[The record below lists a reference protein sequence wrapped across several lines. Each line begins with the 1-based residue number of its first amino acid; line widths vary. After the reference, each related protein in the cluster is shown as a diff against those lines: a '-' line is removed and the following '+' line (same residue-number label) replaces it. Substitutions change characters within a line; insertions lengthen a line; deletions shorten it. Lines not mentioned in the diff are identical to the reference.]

1 MTYKEINIFL
11 ASFNTYSYNKS
22 QIGSDKGIIIS
33 IFEFL
38 KRINVSDDKI
48 SELISYIAY
57 LRKKEVNL
65 PLFLEI
71 LSKSLSYEEEYDLKD
86 IINISLRV
94 HNIYEDNDV
103 DLSDYIHENNDYRL
117 KMLFLHRN
125 KFIKKAFY
133 EEETLSDIDELKL
146 AAAIKLDT
154 NEYKEFTEYLNNIEK
169 KNYSPFTNL
178 NIYLKLRSNMKGLC
192 RLFWDI
198 FFGNEYLV
206 ALSKNNINITE
217 VYQQNFNNETSKK
230 KALEEPIQLDIF
242 TYENASKEE
251 KKVEKDITAF
261 QISYIYNSDTLPD
274 LKVEKDIIEYY
285 RSLLDNKRLLI
296 LPKLKTQKYSTYVYE
311 TNL

>member
-38 KRINVSDDKI
+38 KRINIEDDKI
-48 SELISYIAY
+48 NELITHIAY

-86 IINISLRV
+86 IIDISLRV
-94 HNIYEDNDV
+94 HNIYEDNGV

-117 KMLFLHRN
+117 KMLFLYRN
-125 KFIKKAFY
+125 KYIKKTFY
-133 EEETLSDIDELKL
+133 EEETLSYIDELKL
-146 AAAIKLDT
+146 AAAIKLET
-154 NEYKEFTEYLNNIEK
+154 NEYKEFTEYLNNITK

-178 NIYLKLRSNMKGLC
+178 NIYLKLRSNVKGLC
-192 RLFWDI
+192 RLFFDI

-217 VYQQNFNNETSKK
+217 IYQQNFNK
-230 KALEEPIQLDIF
+230 KATKPQQKKEPVQLDIF
-242 TYENASKEE
+242 NYEEVLEE
-251 KKVEKDITAF
+251 KKVVKDINAF
-261 QISYIYNSDTLPD
+261 QIEYIYNSDSLPD
-274 LKVEKDIIEYY
+274 LVIEKDIIEYY
-285 RSLLDNKRLLI
+285 KSLLENKRLLI